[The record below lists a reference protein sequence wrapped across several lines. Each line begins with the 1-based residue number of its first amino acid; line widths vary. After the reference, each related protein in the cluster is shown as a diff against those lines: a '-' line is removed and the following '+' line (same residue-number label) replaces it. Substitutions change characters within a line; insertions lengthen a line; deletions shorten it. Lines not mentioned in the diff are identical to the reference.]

1 MLRRPDTSILP
12 GSESRAKAHW
22 GLSRNVGD
30 PVVST
35 HPDWG
40 VTGLLKP
47 SSINRSGIAKRR
59 KRSAARRAAGSLS
72 ILIVPVKR
80 GNEDRPDP
88 VEGRE
93 MSG

>member
-1 MLRRPDTSILP
+1 MQRHHRGFP
-12 GSESRAKAHW
+12 
-22 GLSRNVGD
+22 RNVGD

-35 HPDWG
+35 RPESG

-47 SSINRSGIAKRR
+47 SSTNRSGIAKRR
-59 KRSAARRAAGSLS
+59 KRSAARWAAGSLS
-72 ILIVPVKR
+72 ILIVPLKR